1 MRILLVE
8 DENSMVQVL
17 QTVLTAQNYVVDVA
31 QDGLSGWELV
41 ESFAYDLVLLDVMM
55 PKLDGISFCRR
66 LREKGNSVLVML
78 LTARDTT
85 TDKLIG
91 LDAGADDYMVKPFD
105 IQELSARIRALLRR
119 SHTTTT
125 TVLTCGELCL
135 DANACEIT
143 YADQPLPLSRKEYL
157 LLELFL
163 RNPTRV
169 FSRSAILD
177 RVWSFSEDP
186 PDEDTIKSHI
196 KSIRRKLNAVGVGNL
211 IETLYGQGYRINPIH
226 LTKSSSTK
234 DSSPSPEQSIQS
246 AVANIWAKTKGA
258 SLDRVLLLEQAI
270 ARLQAGTLDSDIRQQ
285 AIGAAHKLV
294 GSLGTF
300 GLEAG
305 SHWAQQIEWLLQSEA
320 ITGNR
325 VPPPSVIEQAT
336 RWITALRQVVNGDS
350 DHPLPLEQNSP
361 ESSNPGSSSRLPH
374 WLILEANQELGA
386 KLAAE
391 VVLWQYEATV
401 VADLPAAWQCL
412 QEYAVDLVILDPW
425 AIASAPEYSEF
436 CHHLTQRTPPIA
448 IAIYS
453 DQDSS
458 QHRLEAVTLGC
469 QLFIAKPASPTQ
481 VLQAVTP
488 LLQTTTQPQPTILA
502 VDDDDDILAALTTI
516 CQPHHVHLV
525 GLKEP
530 TQVWETLRQ
539 IQPDLLVLDIA
550 MPGVSG
556 LALCRSVRQDAQWN
570 WLPIVFFTAQTDPEI
585 VHQAYLAGADDY
597 LSKSSPAEEIIYRI
611 QHRLNRSAA
620 LRHQIDVDL
629 ATGLLNRKRAT
640 SALEQLLHLAARSQQ
655 VVSLTVLALDPL
667 PPLPPEQEAVY
678 MDYLLK
684 QFGQFLQQQFRRTD
698 VVARWGRTDFVVG
711 MYGIR
716 RDDGVERMAE
726 VLEAWRS
733 ERGDRLSLGPLEG
746 EQTSLVAATISFSAG
761 VAEFPGDGMAL
772 TLLYRSA
779 KAALDQAIEAG
790 RDRILPAG
798 GGPATSQG
806 SPSLDALLVSAD
818 QSFIA
823 TIAQALETRGYSI
836 DWVQSGQTALEQL
849 SEHVPALRTKVVL
862 IHDPLPDLSS
872 LELLQQLGAKLLKQT
887 YVIPVLQSRELAQ
900 QAQALGAFD
909 YLLQPCS
916 PSVVMNCLTQAL
928 RTFS

>member
-41 ESFAYDLVLLDVMM
+41 ESFAYDLILLDVMM

-135 DANACEIT
+135 DPNACEIT
-143 YADQPLPLSRKEYL
+143 YAEQPLPLSRKEYL

-177 RVWSFSEDP
+177 QVWSFSEDP

-226 LTKSSSTK
+226 LTKPAGTK
-234 DSSPSPEQSIQS
+234 DSSPAPERSIQS
-246 AVANIWAKTKGA
+246 AVADIWAKTKGT
-258 SLDRVLLLEQAI
+258 SLERVLFLEQTI
-270 ARLQAGTLDSDIRQQ
+270 AQLQAGTLEGGMRQQ

-300 GLEAG
+300 GLESG
-305 SHWAQQIEWLLQSEA
+305 SHWAQQIEWLLQSDA
-320 ITGNR
+320 IVENQL
-325 VPPPSVIEQAT
+325 PSPSVIEQVT
-336 RWITALRQVVNGDS
+336 CWMTALRQVVDGESDYALPREQYSAEIADS
-350 DHPLPLEQNSP
+350 
-361 ESSNPGSSSRLPH
+361 GSSHPSH

-391 VVLWQYEATV
+391 VILWQYEATV
-401 VADLPAAWQCL
+401 VADLPMAWQCL
-412 QEYAVDLVILDPW
+412 QEHAVDLVILDPW
-425 AIASAPEYSEF
+425 AIASAPEYSDF
-436 CHHLTQRTPPIA
+436 CHHLTQRTPPIP

-453 DQDSS
+453 DRDSS
-458 QHRLEAVTLGC
+458 QHRLEAVALGC

-502 VDDDDDILAALTTI
+502 VDDDDDILTALATI
-516 CQPHHVHLV
+516 CQPHRFRLV

-539 IQPDLLVLDIA
+539 IQPDLLILDLA

-570 WLPIVFFTAQTDPEI
+570 WLPILFFTAQTDPEML
-585 VHQAYLAGADDY
+585 HQAYLAGADDY
-597 LSKSSPAEEIIYRI
+597 LSKSSPPDELIHRI
-611 QHRLNRSAA
+611 QHRLDRSAA

-640 SALEQLLHLAARSQQ
+640 PALEQLLHLATRSQQ
-655 VVSLTVLALDPL
+655 VVSLTVLVLDPL
-667 PPLPPEQEAVY
+667 PPMPLDREAGY

-698 VVARWGRTDFVVG
+698 VVARWGRTEFVVG

-726 VLEAWRS
+726 VLETWRS
-733 ERGDRLSLGPLEG
+733 ERSDRLSLGPLEG
-746 EQTSLVAATISFSAG
+746 EQTSWVAATISFSAG

-779 KAALDQAIEAG
+779 EAALHRAIQAG
-790 RDRILPAG
+790 RDRILPAAEE
-798 GGPATSQG
+798 PAA
-806 SPSLDALLVSAD
+806 SPGRAALDVLLVSTD
-818 QSFIA
+818 QTFM
-823 TIAQALETRGYSI
+823 TPIAQALETRGYSV
-836 DWVQSGQTALEQL
+836 DCVQSGQAVLERV
-849 SEHVPALRTKVVL
+849 SNKVSPLRTKVVL
-862 IHDPLPDLSS
+862 IQDPLPDMGS
-872 LELLQQLGAKLLKQT
+872 LDLLQQLGSRRLKHT

-900 QAQALGAFD
+900 QAQSLGAFD

-928 RTFS
+928 RTA